1 VRLKHLAV
9 SIAVVIAAVC
19 TTLVA
24 GAALAADASLQATE
38 ACNPMSSAWD
48 VNDAGTVAGYV
59 GSWPDVRAATC
70 SSENTISYLAT
81 PDDAT
86 GSIAVAIN
94 SLGQVA
100 GQISLSS
107 GVSEAAIWDSSGAVT
122 RLGLLTGGSFSSAQ
136 DINDNGWVVGA
147 ASTAGGIKGFLWDGS
162 GPIEALPMPSGATS
176 AVAQAIN
183 NDRTIAGG
191 ASVMYGPGLAVVW
204 QDGVVIA
211 LPPLAD
217 GATASAVDINDAG
230 QVVGNSATTAP
241 PWLVRDAVLWDDGGV
256 VDLGSLGGSFGLAA
270 AINVEGQIAGY
281 MTNAADE
288 NHAFLWEDGTMTLL
302 DPLPGDTHSFAF
314 GMNGRGEIV
323 GISVQTLSGVGR
335 AVRWNPVPQV
345 SGRGRFNTEGN
356 GQVVFTL
363 SNEQVSFDRV
373 RGERFSFA
381 GDVES
386 VTGAEN
392 HATLTGTGSWNGQDG
407 YAFEVSVV
415 DKASWGRLEDT
426 IDVVIR
432 DPAGAVVFTSFGP
445 QILKQGDISVT
456 PPETG

>member
-1 VRLKHLAV
+1 VKLKQLAV
-9 SIAVVIAAVC
+9 PIALVIAAVC
-19 TTLVA
+19 ATLVA
-24 GAALAADASLQATE
+24 GGAQAADASLPATE
-38 ACNPMSSAWD
+38 ICEPMSSVWD

-70 SSENTISYLAT
+70 SHNEISYLAL
-81 PDDAT
+81 PADAT

-94 SLGQVA
+94 ELGQVA
-100 GQISLSS
+100 GQITLSS
-107 GVSEAAIWDSSGAVT
+107 GASEAAIWDSSGAIT

-136 DINDNGWVVGA
+136 DINDNGWVVGVASA
-147 ASTAGGIKGFLWDGS
+147 ADSTRGFVWDGS
-162 GPIEALPMPSGATS
+162 GPIEALSLPSGATS
-176 AVAQAIN
+176 SVAQGIN
-183 NDRTIAGG
+183 NDNAVAGT
-191 ASVMYGPGLAVVW
+191 ANVMFGPSLAVVW
-204 QDGVVIA
+204 QDGVPIA

-230 QVVGNSATTAP
+230 QVVGDCATTAP
-241 PWLVRDAVLWDDGGV
+241 PWLVRDAVLWDDGAI
-256 VDLGSLGGSFGLAA
+256 VDLGSLGGSFGLAT

-363 SNEQVSFDRV
+363 SNEQVSFDRL
-373 RGERFSFA
+373 RGERFSFT
-381 GDVES
+381 GEVSS
-386 VTGAEN
+386 VTGSGNE
-392 HATLTGTGSWNGQDG
+392 ATLTGGGSYNGQSG

-415 DKASWGRLEDT
+415 DKAAWGRLEDT
-426 IDVVIR
+426 ISVVIR

-445 QILKQGDISVT
+445 QVLKHGDISVT